1 MKARRTMLSAPPSII
16 PRWFKIGFVSM
27 GLIFCTIGSYWA
39 WENLSFMR
47 TAKSTLGKV
56 DRFETRASSRVGT
69 GNSGRRTTTYAPVF
83 TFRDEQGKD
92 YTVTSSTGQNRAAYE
107 RGEEVTVLY
116 DPADPERARIHSFTQ
131 MWLLPVIFGSAGVA
145 FLVVGLVMRP
155 KRR

>member
-1 MKARRTMLSAPPSII
+1 MKTRHSMLSAPPSII

-27 GLIFCTIGSYWA
+27 GLIFCAIGSYWA
-39 WENLSFMR
+39 WETLGFLR
-47 TAKSTLGKV
+47 TAKSAVGRV
-56 DRFETRASSRVGT
+56 DRFETRVSSREGT
-69 GNSGRRTTTYAPVF
+69 GTTRRTTTYAPVF

-92 YTVTSSTGQNRAAYE
+92 YTVTSNTGQNHAAYD
-107 RGEEVTVLY
+107 RGQEVTVLY

-145 FLVVGLVMRP
+145 FLIVGLVMRP

>member
-27 GLIFCTIGSYWA
+27 GLIFCAIASYWA
-39 WENLSFMR
+39 WETLDFMR
-47 TAKSTLGKV
+47 TAKMTEGRV
-56 DRFETRASSRVGT
+56 DRFETRSSTRGE
-69 GNSGRRTTTYAPVF
+69 GRDARRMTTYAPVF
-83 TFRDEQGKD
+83 TFRDARGRD

-131 MWLLPVIFGSAGVA
+131 MWLLPTIFGSAGVA
-145 FLVVGLVMRP
+145 FLIVGLVMRP